1 MFCPECQAEYRSGF
15 TRCADCDA
23 DLVENLPESE
33 PGDRDRSELQEV
45 WTGNDQQ
52 SCVATC
58 LMLKEA
64 GIPYQVAQGKV
75 QFLKGD
81 EAHFKIAVPSSSYKQ
96 AKELASRNTLD
107 FTDQP
112 EDQANMELPDDG
124 IIASTD
130 ARTDEGRY
138 SAVWYP
144 EDATVEVSSTFNT
157 DRSSMI
163 VSSLRENFIRLRE
176 SSSPNGSKQIFVMP
190 DDESRARGIVREI
203 EEGIPPQ

>member
-112 EDQANMELPDDG
+112 EDQANMELPELLPPPMQGRTRGDIPQFG
-124 IIASTD
+124 ILKMPPLKYHRPLT
-130 ARTDEGRY
+130 RT
-138 SAVWYP
+138 V
-144 EDATVEVSSTFNT
+144 
-157 DRSSMI
+157 
-163 VSSLRENFIRLRE
+163 
-176 SSSPNGSKQIFVMP
+176 
-190 DDESRARGIVREI
+190 VR
-203 EEGIPPQ
+203 